1 MSPSP
6 REMPRAGPNPRI
18 CARVWTNTGR
28 RLRSDADREPN
39 IDVDHPWL
47 PAAAESHAGAPLSLL
62 SQLLLLCAYRDRTP
76 WSSEGYL
83 ARPVSP
89 STLSSI
95 QQGRL
100 RPGAGRYRESLV
112 STLTGG
118 AVSAPLK
125 GGAKRLEISMPK
137 TPPLLWFAPAAILFY
152 NYQAW
157 MHDYPPAGGH
167 DIAMHTTGSAP
178 GAAATLGD
186 SVPQAASSAAL
197 PATPAAAEPSAAAP
211 AAADPFTAPPAGT
224 ASTQDANSS
233 QPLHVVTDVL
243 DVAINLKGAELDQA
257 DLMKYPLHKDTPNI
271 PVRLLSREPPATL
284 YLLQTGL
291 VGNAGE
297 AAPTHL
303 ATWTAAEN
311 SFVLADGAKEL
322 RVPLTWADGQ
332 GLTVTKT
339 FVFTRGLYS
348 IDLIYDVQNSG
359 AAPRKLAP
367 YSQFLRHWE
376 HASRSYFDVET
387 YSFKGPAVWDGTK
400 SKDLNVESDSDSK
413 YSATIN
419 NGWLASLQ
427 HQFVTAVVPPLNQPY
442 QYQLQV
448 RNNEYLISATGPM
461 VDVPAGGAVR
471 FHEDLFVGPKLQS
484 QLAAMGRN
492 LERTVDFGILT
503 VLAQPLFTGLNFVHK
518 LTGNWGWSIILVTLL
533 IKLLFYPL
541 QQASGRSMAK
551 MRAVGPRM
559 KQIQETFKD
568 DREKLGRAMMDL
580 YKKEKINPLAG
591 CLPMVVQIPVFISF
605 YRVLLESVEMRQAP
619 FLLWINDLSSRDPYF
634 VLPLLMG
641 GAMFAQFRLNPAPP
655 DPMQAKIMQFMPL
668 IMTGMMAFFPSG
680 LTLYWLTNTVLSI
693 AQQWRVNK
701 VVEAE
706 AAKQRA

>member
-1 MSPSP
+1 M
-6 REMPRAGPNPRI
+6 
-18 CARVWTNTGR
+18 
-28 RLRSDADREPN
+28 PN
-39 IDVDHPWL
+39 I
-47 PAAAESHAGAPLSLL
+47 
-62 SQLLLLCAYRDRTP
+62 
-76 WSSEGYL
+76 
-83 ARPVSP
+83 
-89 STLSSI
+89 
-95 QQGRL
+95 RL
-100 RPGAGRYRESLV
+100 
-112 STLTGG
+112 
-118 AVSAPLK
+118 
-125 GGAKRLEISMPK
+125 M
-137 TPPLLWFAPAAILFY
+137 LWGVLAAILFL
-152 NYQAW
+152 NYQTW
-157 MHDYPPAGGH
+157 MHDYAPA
-167 DIAMHTTGSAP
+167 AMPQTAQTGTGNVPTPSAP
-178 GAAATLGD
+178 ANTLAD
-186 SVPQAASSAAL
+186 SLPQAPSAAL
-197 PATPAAAEPSAAAP
+197 TPAPQSSNA
-211 AAADPFTAPPAGT
+211 APPAAVPAPAGAPAT
-224 ASTQDANSS
+224 ASAEAATT
-233 QPLHVVTDVL
+233 PLRVSTDVL
-243 DVAINLKGAELDQA
+243 EIGINLKGGELDQS
-257 DLMKYPLHKDTPNI
+257 DLKEYPLRKDTPNI
-271 PVRLLSREPPATL
+271 PVRLLSYEPPPTL
-284 YLLQTGL
+284 YVLQSGL
-291 VGNAGE
+291 IGAAGE

-303 ATWTAAEN
+303 AAWKSEQT
-311 SFVLADGAKEL
+311 SFVLAPGADEL
-322 RVPLTWADGQ
+322 RVPLTWTDGH
-332 GLTVTKT
+332 GMTVTKT
-339 FVFTRGLYS
+339 FVFKRGQYAIGL
-348 IDLIYDVQNSG
+348 DYDVKNDG
-359 AAPRKLAP
+359 TAPRKLAS
-367 YSQFLRHWE
+367 YAQILRHWE

-387 YSFKGPAVWDGTK
+387 YSFKGPAVYDGTK

-641 GAMFAQFRLNPAPP
+641 GAMFAQFKLNPAPP